1 MSAYLTQET
10 MSTVLTQ
17 ACTIKILLTIIV
29 IHEGNPCPT
38 SNIRIIKISTA
49 LVNDLQCFLPTNDQ
63 AKMEPICHNEEGVV
77 LFLCLKQ

>member
-1 MSAYLTQET
+1 

-17 ACTIKILLTIIV
+17 ACIIKILLTIIV

-49 LVNDLQCFLPTNDQ
+49 LVNDLQCFLPTDQ
-63 AKMEPICHNEEGVV
+63 AKMEPICHYDNEEGVV